1 MSNEPIVTPL
11 VDRLSWSAWLKP
23 FFIHPSVTAGGKKD
37 MNIVR
42 AARKDLA
49 EAHQE
54 AKERTTIHSAFAAVN
69 AIVNPKLKD
78 GEVAKN
84 HDEDN
89 DAVNAIKEAL
99 AATPEDASI
108 RNLNQASE
116 AVFTTALSI
125 KNEALR
131 KSILDAIVKVSPQYK
146 AYREII
152 DIAYDQSEESR
163 RNDFLNELKRIHE
176 GRESFT
182 QKQTSIWNIINT
194 LHHADKQKARLLK
207 VVAPFKPAEPE
218 VHDVREVKPYVNLK
232 NGINGIIKGAFL
244 RAIGFHGYNSIT
256 TEVTTADGQKFYFKD
271 LGFWHSV
278 FTFLGFPTRLNV
290 KGEMAE
296 YNWRVFVRDL
306 FGGWDSLFNE
316 DSDAR
321 LASRNIWWLNP
332 YNYTFEGKRLWNTLL
347 LPVKFVIA
355 AYYTVTFPIKLAL
368 NVARVAT
375 DVLAQSLLQLFGFFT
390 GKNGAAILALHY
402 SNEKVGSKVRS
413 GIPLAIG
420 FIISFAIHHAAR
432 LAAFVAEAVLSPA
445 EFAARSVKYALA
457 LNSRWKLVFAVL
469 AFATSVFAVTAVL
482 WAVVFPVLVAK
493 LLVAFPA
500 LASVVAS
507 ISQFPIIASTIQLVG
522 GAATFVAGTIPA
534 GFTSLVALLASSLGV
549 TLAAQTV
556 ASFSVIAFIAAPT
569 IAVVT
574 PVANV
579 LSNAWTRWQSDW
591 TLLEAGSQATA
602 DVAVAATTALL
613 EVLPS
618 DESQKLSKAFQ
629 TEYYGFVESEK
640 LLEASRKEQRT
651 KNFDERGEKPQFLEF
666 PEPVGKFSKI

>member
-1 MSNEPIVTPL
+1 MSNKPIVTPL
-11 VDRLSWSAWLKP
+11 VDRLSWKSWLKP
-23 FFIHPSVTAGGKKD
+23 FFIHPSVTAGGKRD
-37 MNIVR
+37 MKEVR
-42 AARKDLA
+42 AARKELA

-78 GEVAKN
+78 GEDPKD
-84 HDEDN
+84 HGDDTR
-89 DAVNAIKEAL
+89 AVNDIKRAL
-99 AATPEDASI
+99 DTPADASI
-108 RNLNQASE
+108 RHLNEASE
-116 AVFTTALSI
+116 EILTAALTI

-146 AYREII
+146 AYREIM
-152 DIAYDQSEESR
+152 DIAHDQSQM
-163 RNDFLNELKRIHE
+163 NDFHAELKRIHE
-176 GRESFT
+176 GRESFI
-182 QKQTSIWNIINT
+182 QKQAAIWTAINR
-194 LHHADKQKARLLK
+194 LNDAEAHKARFAKLA
-207 VVAPFKPAEPE
+207 APFKPAEPE
-218 VHDVREVKPYVNLK
+218 VYDVREVRPYVSLK
-232 NGINGIIKGAFL
+232 NGITGIIKGAFL

-278 FTFLGFPTRLNV
+278 FTFLGFPTRLHV
-290 KGEMAE
+290 KGKMAE

-306 FGGWDSLFNE
+306 FGGWNSLFNE
-316 DSDAR
+316 SSGAR
-321 LASRNIWWLNP
+321 LSSGRIWWLNP
-332 YNYTFEGKRLWNTLL
+332 NNYTFEGKRLWNTLL

-355 AYYTVTFPIKLAL
+355 AYYLVTFPIKLAL

-375 DVLAQSLLQLFGFFT
+375 DVIAQSLLQLFGFFT
-390 GKNGAAILALHY
+390 GKSGAAILALHY
-402 SNEKVGSKVRS
+402 NNAKFGMKVRK

-420 FIISFAIHHAAR
+420 FIVSFAIHHAAR

-457 LNSRWKLVFAVL
+457 LDSRWKLVFAVL

-507 ISQFPIIASTIQLVG
+507 ISQLPIIASTIQLVG
-522 GAATFVAGTIPA
+522 GAVTFVAGTIPA
-534 GFTSLVALLASSLGV
+534 GFTSLVGLLASSVGV

-569 IAVVT
+569 VAVVT
-574 PVANV
+574 PVANA
-579 LSNAWTRWQSDW
+579 LSNAWTRWKAPM
-591 TLLEAGSQATA
+591 TLLEAGSQAVA
-602 DVAVAATTALL
+602 DVTVATTTALL

-618 DESQKLSKAFQ
+618 DHVQSLGKAYEKQ
-629 TEYYGFVESEK
+629 YYGSVQTEK
-640 LLEASRKEQRT
+640 LLDASRQEQRT
-651 KNFDERGEKPQFLEF
+651 KKFNDRSETHAFLEF
-666 PEPVGKFSKI
+666 PESERNNEFVSI